1 MLFVIFVF
9 RKTSAFETTFVSF
22 VIFVV
27 RKTSAFETTFVLFV

>member
-1 MLFVIFVF
+1 MLFVKFVF